1 MAIELMP
8 FITLILRVDVEQEIS
23 AAGWKYLMYYNDRAR
38 NSDGEIMVFG
48 SMNGADVERDIG
60 TLTSFGFVGPDN
72 GEQSD
77 MIVWESIFGPTTH
90 MPDWLR
96 VVDVDFFEEGRKTTR
111 AWKLTKSGVYNLVNF
126 LTEVK
131 QPMKG
136 YECDWAPH
144 IGQIR

>member
-1 MAIELMP
+1 
-8 FITLILRVDVEQEIS
+8 
-23 AAGWKYLMYYNDRAR
+23 MYYNDRAR
-38 NSDGEIMVFG
+38 NFDGEIMLFG

-77 MIVWESIFGPTTH
+77 MVVWESIFGPTTH

-96 VVDVDFFEEGRKTTR
+96 VVDVDFLKKEEKQRGHGSS
-111 AWKLTKSGVYNLVNF
+111 KSGVYNLVNF
-126 LTEVK
+126 HTEVK